1 MKRLKAILMAGI
13 DILIPPACLVC
24 HTRLGAAQKSLCP
37 QCESQISFVK
47 ENFCYKCGSELT
59 EGYCETCHQTEFK
72 FELSRSSM
80 HYQTPLTELM
90 HLLKYSGYRSPAA
103 FMAEKMAESLKEYPE
118 FEDYPYITAVPLH
131 RVRRRERG
139 YNQSELIAKKLAKLC
154 GKTYIRPVL
163 RSRYTLSQTTLHRTE
178 RLSNLAGAFRV
189 RRGNQVQGKK
199 LILVDDVFTTGST
212 LNEISGELYKAGAVS
227 VAGFTATR
235 A

>member
-1 MKRLKAILMAGI
+1 MAVI

-24 HTRLGAAQKSLCP
+24 HSRLADGQRSLCP
-37 QCESQISFVK
+37 ECESQITFVK
-47 ENFCYKCGSELT
+47 ENFCYKCGSELD
-59 EGYCETCHQTEFK
+59 EGYCESCRETTFS

-80 HYQTPLTELM
+80 RYLSPLMELM
-90 HLLKYSGYRSPAA
+90 HLLKYRGYRSPAS
-103 FMAEKMAESLKEYPE
+103 FMAEKMAESLKQYPE

-139 YNQSELIAKKLAKLC
+139 YNQSELIAKKLAKLS
-154 GKTYIRPVL
+154 GKTYIRPVV
-163 RSRYTLSQTTLHRTE
+163 RSRYTLSQTHLHRAQ

-189 RRGNQVQGKK
+189 RKSRQAQGKK

-212 LNEISGELYKAGAVS
+212 LNEISRELYKAGALS

>member
-1 MKRLKAILMAGI
+1 MAVI

-24 HTRLGAAQKSLCP
+24 RSRLADGQGSLCP
-37 QCESQISFVK
+37 ECESQISFVK
-47 ENFCYKCGSELT
+47 DNFCYKCGSGLND
-59 EGYCETCHQTEFK
+59 GYCESCGETVFN

-80 HYQTPLTELM
+80 HYKAPLTELM
-90 HLLKYSGYRSPAA
+90 HLLKYRGYRSPA
-103 FMAEKMAESLKEYPE
+103 FLMAEKMAESLKQYPE

-139 YNQSELIAKKLAKLC
+139 YNQSELIAKKLARLS
-154 GKTYIRPVL
+154 GKTYISPVL
-163 RSRYTLSQTTLHRTE
+163 RSRYTLSQTHLHRTQ

-189 RRGNQVQGKK
+189 HKNWQVQGKK

-212 LNEISGELYKAGAVS
+212 LNEISRELYKAGAQS

>member
-1 MKRLKAILMAGI
+1 MAGI

-24 HTRLGAAQKSLCP
+24 HAPLGDGQESLCP
-37 QCESQISFVK
+37 ECASQITFVK
-47 ENFCYKCGSELT
+47 DNFCYKCGSELT
-59 EGYCETCHQTEFK
+59 EGYCESCRETVFK

-80 HYQTPLTELM
+80 QYQTPLTELM

-103 FMAEKMAESLKEYPE
+103 FMAEKMAESLKQYPE

-139 YNQSELIAKKLAKLC
+139 YNQSELIAKKLAKLS
-154 GKTYIRPVL
+154 GKTYIRPVV
-163 RSRYTLSQTTLHRTE
+163 RSRYTLSQTKLHRTQ

-189 RRGNQVQGKK
+189 RYSQQAQGKK

-212 LNEISGELYKAGAVS
+212 LNEISGELYKAGALS

>member
-1 MKRLKAILMAGI
+1 MKAILMAGI

-24 HTRLGAAQKSLCP
+24 HAHLSKGEQDLCP
-37 QCESQISFVK
+37 ECASQISFIK
-47 ENFCYKCGSELT
+47 EDFCYKCGSQLV
-59 EGYCETCHQTEFK
+59 EGYCESCQQTEFQ

-80 HYQTPLTELM
+80 QYQSPLTELM
-90 HLLKYSGYRSPAA
+90 HLLKYRGYRSPAS
-103 FMAEKMAESLKEYPE
+103 FMAEKMAQSLQEYPE

-139 YNQSELIAKKLAKLC
+139 YNQSELIARKLAKLS

-163 RSRYTLSQTTLHRTE
+163 RSRYTLSQTTLHRTQ

-189 RRGNQVQGKK
+189 RKSHQIEGKK

-212 LNEISGELYKAGAVS
+212 LNEISLELYKAKAAS